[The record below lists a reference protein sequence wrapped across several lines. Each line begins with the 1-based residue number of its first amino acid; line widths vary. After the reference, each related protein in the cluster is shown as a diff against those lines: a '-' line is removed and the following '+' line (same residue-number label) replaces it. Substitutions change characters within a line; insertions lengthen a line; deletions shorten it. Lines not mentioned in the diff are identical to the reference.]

1 MPDNQ
6 TVTVYVIDD
15 DDAARDSL
23 QFLLETAGLRAETFE
38 NAAAFMKRMPSTD
51 ARCVITDVRM
61 PGMTGIELLKTLKA
75 RAFPLPV
82 IVITGHGDI
91 PLAVEAMRDGAAD
104 FLEKPYND
112 EALLQSIERAI
123 SSSKS
128 AAQADDAKAGILRR
142 IAELSG
148 REAEVMAG
156 LIAGKSNKA
165 IAIELDISP
174 RTVEIYRA
182 NVMSKMD
189 VDSLPALVR
198 MAIAAGFPGER

>member
-1 MPDNQ
+1 MPDGL
-6 TVTVYVIDD
+6 TVYVIDD

-23 QFLLETAGLRAETFE
+23 QFLLETAGLHAQTYET
-38 NAAAFMKRMPSTD
+38 ATAFLKNLPSPGSG
-51 ARCVITDVRM
+51 CIITDVRM

-91 PLAVEAMRDGAAD
+91 PLAVDAMREGAAD

-112 EALLQSIERAI
+112 DALLQSIERAVA
-123 SSSKS
+123 SMKP
-128 AAQADDAKAGILRR
+128 AAENDDAKAAILQR

-148 REAEVMAG
+148 REAEVMTG
-156 LIAGKSNKA
+156 LVAGKSNKV

-182 NVMSKMD
+182 NVMSKMGA
-189 VDSLPALVR
+189 DSLPALVR
-198 MAIAAGFPGER
+198 MAITAGRP

>member
-1 MPDNQ
+1 MPDGL
-6 TVTVYVIDD
+6 TVYVIDD

-23 QFLLETAGLRAETFE
+23 QFLLETAGLHAQTYET
-38 NAAAFMKRMPSTD
+38 ATAFLKNLPSPGSG
-51 ARCVITDVRM
+51 CIITDVRM

-91 PLAVEAMRDGAAD
+91 PLAVDAMREGAAD

-112 EALLQSIERAI
+112 DALLQSIERAVA
-123 SSSKS
+123 SMKP
-128 AAQADDAKAGILRR
+128 AAENDDAKAAILQR

-148 REAEVMAG
+148 REAEVMTG
-156 LIAGKSNKA
+156 LVAGKSNKV

-182 NVMSKMD
+182 NVMSKMGA
-189 VDSLPALVR
+189 DSLPALVR
-198 MAIAAGFPGER
+198 MAITAGLP